1 MVREA
6 SWAASGRGSV
16 IVPGRSTRSLARFMT
31 VRGYK
36 MKMNY
41 VDRQGRKTR
50 PSHWVDVPAAARHPN
65 GLAQIESYV
74 SRVLAS
80 NALSSWVGLST
91 KSGNTAISVA
101 KHDSKLSLGLTVEV
115 KRERSREAAI
125 RQFFASR
132 SIFPTKDYLAAN
144 GGVPEATRV
153 LDFPMPDQPPEV
165 AQIAA
170 DLLREVYRLR
180 ETTTLD
186 IRYQE
191 NDAS

>member
-1 MVREA
+1 
-6 SWAASGRGSV
+6 
-16 IVPGRSTRSLARFMT
+16 MT

-41 VDRQGRKTR
+41 VDRRGRKTR
-50 PSHWVDVPAAARHPN
+50 PSHWVDVPAAARHAN

-80 NALSSWVGLST
+80 SASSSWVSLST

-101 KHDSKLSLGLTVEV
+101 KYDGKLSIGLTVEV

-132 SIFPTKDYLAAN
+132 SICPSKDYLAAN

-153 LDFPMPDQPPEV
+153 LDFPMPDQPAEV
-165 AQIAA
+165 AHIAS
-170 DLLREVYRLR
+170 DLLRTVYRLR

-186 IRYQE
+186 IRYEE
-191 NDAS
+191 NEAS